1 MGAQAGDYR
10 YRSLG
15 PPGVGGGRMLP
26 SDRDPGNVVSGSRL
40 LENYLSQE
48 HLRPT
53 EGRRGGTCSEPAH

>member
-15 PPGVGGGRMLP
+15 PPWVGVGRMLP
-26 SDRDPGNVVSGSRL
+26 SDWDPGNVVSGSCL

-53 EGRRGGTCSEPAH
+53 AGWRGGTCSELAH